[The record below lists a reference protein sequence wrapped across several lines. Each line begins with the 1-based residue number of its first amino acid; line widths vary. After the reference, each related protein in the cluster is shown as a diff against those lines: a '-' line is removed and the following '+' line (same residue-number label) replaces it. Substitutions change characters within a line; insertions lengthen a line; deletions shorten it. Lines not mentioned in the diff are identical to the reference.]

1 MATIG
6 LRDLYRAPITIGT
19 SGAEE
24 YGTPVRMAKAI
35 SAELSVEVAEAILY
49 ADDGAD
55 EVVKEFVS
63 GEITLNVNDLL
74 PADLAALLGQKQDTD
89 KVVYGSDSDEA
100 PYTAIGFRA
109 KKAGGTYKYIWLY
122 KVKFAIPDENYTT
135 KGDSIEFT
143 TPEIVG
149 QFIKRSDGLWK
160 AEHVAEPTNSVAA
173 AWFTS
178 VREPNNAGGYSNI
191 ERRNGGKSEK
201 GFPPYSAMSA
211 IKDGRFPIMLD
222 KERHLLFSLNAIDE
236 MQDKFGGFDRLD
248 TVLSGKDS
256 IKNLRW
262 LLTVLLNEGAAD
274 DEEPLTEKQ
283 VGKLIH
289 TGNFADVKA
298 AIFKSFSMGN
308 NGTPEPPERDE
319 EEEDDEEDIEK
330 NATAGKE

>member
-109 KKAGGTYKYIWLY
+109 KKAGGTCSRP
-122 KVKFAIPDENYTT
+122 VTQP
-135 KGDSIEFT
+135 
-143 TPEIVG
+143 
-149 QFIKRSDGLWK
+149 
-160 AEHVAEPTNSVAA
+160 AA
-173 AWFTS
+173 APTT
-178 VREPNNAGGYSNI
+178 NAARVASQGLSPRSISTAATVAPSGTVPSTD
-191 ERRNGGKSEK
+191 RSGKS
-201 GFPPYSAMSA
+201 
-211 IKDGRFPIMLD
+211 RML
-222 KERHLLFSLNAIDE
+222 
-236 MQDKFGGFDRLD
+236 
-248 TVLSGKDS
+248 
-256 IKNLRW
+256 
-262 LLTVLLNEGAAD
+262 
-274 DEEPLTEKQ
+274 
-283 VGKLIH
+283 
-289 TGNFADVKA
+289 
-298 AIFKSFSMGN
+298 
-308 NGTPEPPERDE
+308 
-319 EEEDDEEDIEK
+319 
-330 NATAGKE
+330 

>member
-143 TPEIVG
+143 TS
-149 QFIKRSDGLWK
+149 QSLR
-160 AEHVAEPTNSVAA
+160 T
-173 AWFTS
+173 AWRRLGSLPFVSLTTRAVNRIS
-178 VREPNNAGGYSNI
+178 KGG
-191 ERRNGGKSEK
+191 
-201 GFPPYSAMSA
+201 
-211 IKDGRFPIMLD
+211 
-222 KERHLLFSLNAIDE
+222 
-236 MQDKFGGFDRLD
+236 
-248 TVLSGKDS
+248 
-256 IKNLRW
+256 
-262 LLTVLLNEGAAD
+262 
-274 DEEPLTEKQ
+274 
-283 VGKLIH
+283 
-289 TGNFADVKA
+289 
-298 AIFKSFSMGN
+298 
-308 NGTPEPPERDE
+308 
-319 EEEDDEEDIEK
+319 
-330 NATAGKE
+330 TAGSLKRLPALFCYERN

>member
-74 PADLAALLGQKQDTD
+74 PADLAALLGQKQDAD
-89 KVVYGSDSDEA
+89 KVVYGSGSDEA

-109 KKAGGTYKYIWLY
+109 KKAGGMYKYIWLY

-160 AEHVAEPTNSVAA
+160 AEHVAEPTNSVAT

-178 VREPNNAGGYSNI
+178 VREPNNAGS
-191 ERRNGGKSEK
+191 
-201 GFPPYSAMSA
+201 
-211 IKDGRFPIMLD
+211 
-222 KERHLLFSLNAIDE
+222 
-236 MQDKFGGFDRLD
+236 
-248 TVLSGKDS
+248 
-256 IKNLRW
+256 
-262 LLTVLLNEGAAD
+262 
-274 DEEPLTEKQ
+274 
-283 VGKLIH
+283 
-289 TGNFADVKA
+289 
-298 AIFKSFSMGN
+298 
-308 NGTPEPPERDE
+308 
-319 EEEDDEEDIEK
+319 
-330 NATAGKE
+330 